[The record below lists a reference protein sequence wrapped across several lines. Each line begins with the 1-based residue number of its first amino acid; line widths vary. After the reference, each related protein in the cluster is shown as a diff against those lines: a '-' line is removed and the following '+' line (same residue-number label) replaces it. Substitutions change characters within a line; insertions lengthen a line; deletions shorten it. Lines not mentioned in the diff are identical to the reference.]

1 MANHNQ
7 WLKDLKPLPGRHIIR
22 RVAIQARQ
30 VLYERSERQ
39 RKNAEKVARREAR
52 AARQAE
58 ALAAREAE
66 IEIPQGIYR

>member
-1 MANHNQ
+1 MGKHNQ
-7 WLKDLKPLPGRHIIR
+7 WLKDRKPLPGRHLIR
-22 RVAIQARQ
+22 SVASEARQ